1 MTEPGS
7 WEPGTMHWVM
17 PPDMAPM
24 ELYMLGPGDML
35 PPIPWCGELSACIGG
50 LGGRVSHTM
59 CKSILG

>member
-35 PPIPWCGELSACIGG
+35 PPIPWCGEFSACIGG
-50 LGGRVSHTM
+50 LGEG
-59 CKSILG
+59 